1 MLSTYH
7 SRDFVEGAFQITVN
21 AYRAGA
27 AAPWTIDVVT
37 HKGDD
42 RISPVWREYDRS
54 YSRLEVAQQAGL
66 VGGRLM
72 ISAAH

>member
-1 MLSTYH
+1 MQSTYL
-7 SRDFVEGAFQITVN
+7 SRDYVEGAFQITVN
-21 AYRAGA
+21 AYRTGS

-37 HKGDD
+37 HKEGE

-54 YSRLEVAQQAGL
+54 YTRLETAQQAGL

-72 ISAAH
+72 ISQQH